1 MVSMKTKPEIL
12 KYYASGVEKSR
23 LSKGVFSLE
32 KVRTQELVSRLLPSK
47 KCKILDIGAGA
58 GFYSFWL
65 KGLGHEVHMID
76 PSPKNLEIVR
86 LQERTSGKLAS
97 INQADARKLP
107 FEKNKFDVVLML
119 GPLYHLTTKKERLKA
134 IREAKRVL
142 KGQGVLIAVGI
153 SRYAS
158 LFEGFFNKGIN
169 LNGFISMMNE
179 DISTGQHRNK
189 TGRFDF
195 FTTAY
200 FHRPY
205 ELKNEVKEAGFKS
218 PRLLAIESFGW
229 LSSDFAKLWSNSQK
243 RKLLLDTIRKVE
255 SDPELMAVSAHVM
268 VTSLK

>member
-1 MVSMKTKPEIL
+1 MKTKPEIL
-12 KYYASGVEKSR
+12 KYYASGVERNR

-32 KVRTQELVSRLLPSK
+32 KIRTQELISRLLPTK
-47 KCKILDIGAGA
+47 KCMILDVGAGA

-65 KGLGHEVHMID
+65 KGLGHEVHIID
-76 PSPKNLEIVR
+76 PSTKNLELVR

-107 FEKNKFDVVLML
+107 FEKNNFDVVLML
-119 GPLYHLTTKKERLKA
+119 GPLYHLTAKKERLKA
-134 IREAKRVL
+134 ISEAKRVL
-142 KGQGVLIAVGI
+142 KGRGVLIAVGI

-158 LFEGFFNKGIN
+158 LFEGFFNQGIN
-169 LNGFISMMNE
+169 LNGFISMMNQ

-218 PRLLAIESFGW
+218 PRLSAVESFGW
-229 LSSDFAKLWSNSQK
+229 LSSGFAKLWSNGKK

-255 SDPELMAVSAHVM
+255 NDPELMAVSAHVM
-268 VTSLK
+268 VTALK